1 MHRIDGIKKDMLQT
15 VQTWSS
21 SGNYL
26 NNNVFFSVITQ
37 PMANWQ
43 GIDESCL
50 QSNAVLWSSTVHEQH
65 SRRMATALAA
75 VLQTIS
81 SQIHYK

>member
-1 MHRIDGIKKDMLQT
+1 
-15 VQTWSS
+15 
-21 SGNYL
+21 
-26 NNNVFFSVITQ
+26 
-37 PMANWQ
+37 MANWQ